1 MEALAPAMTE
11 TTHTHTILVVDDE
24 AEILESLRRTLRKE
38 PWRVLTTTS
47 PEEALRILEH
57 QSVDVLVTDID
68 MPTMNGLELVDRARA
83 KFPEVVRMLLTGA
96 ASLESALR
104 AINDGEV
111 HRYLTKP
118 WEAAEIRKTI
128 RGALDRLDELRRAA
142 RAHHDVDVRERLLAE
157 LEREHPGIR
166 DVHLQDGVY
175 VLDADRLAAFLD
187 ERHQV
192 LLRRTIVD
200 DFDGDCMDPT
210 FRLKPP

>member
-1 MEALAPAMTE
+1 MTE
-11 TTHTHTILVVDDE
+11 PTHTILVVDDE
-24 AEILESLRRTLRKE
+24 AEILESLRRTLRRE

-47 PEEALRILEH
+47 PQEALRILEH
-57 QSVDVLVTDID
+57 RGVDLLVTDID
-68 MPTMNGLELVDRARA
+68 MPTMSGLELVDRARA
-83 KFPEVVRMLLTGA
+83 GHPDVVRMLLTGA

-118 WEAAEIRKTI
+118 WDSAEIRKTI
-128 RGALDRLDELRRAA
+128 GGALQRLDELRRAA

-166 DVHLQDGVY
+166 DVKLENGVY
-175 VLDADRLAAFLD
+175 ILDADRLGNFLD

-192 LLRRTIVD
+192 LLRRTMVD

-210 FRLKPP
+210 FRLKP